1 MPKAKPLDPSE
12 ARKVSQ
18 LCAKLIGGAAS
29 RSACNATVQLTKILA
44 SCPAAAE
51 PIRKAGGVRRLQA
64 CWILQPGTADSY
76 PARRLTLADL
86 RPATYPVH
94 TVESRAQT
102 RHATHRGRAP
112 EG

>member
-1 MPKAKPLDPSE
+1 MMMPKVKPLDPIE

-76 PARRLTLADL
+76 TD
-86 RPATYPVH
+86 
-94 TVESRAQT
+94 
-102 RHATHRGRAP
+102 
-112 EG
+112 